1 MLDRCLVALRRWSP
15 AVAAAFVVFLLGL
28 HDALAIDLNLDSGF
42 DEAGGEIKRYLR
54 KGLQLFGLAVCVI
67 GLGFAGFKLSRKDHE
82 AIWYLA
88 GCAGGAAIFVAAGAL
103 LG

>member
-1 MLDRCLVALRRWSP
+1 MLHSSLSALRRRAP
-15 AVAAAFVVFLLGL
+15 GLAAGLAVFLLGL
-28 HDALAIDLNLDSGF
+28 HDALAIDLNLDGGF
-42 DEAGGEIKRYLR
+42 DEAGSEIKRYLR

-67 GLGFAGFKLSRKDHE
+67 GLGIAGFKLSRKDHE